1 MKHSSFNIIIF
12 CVLSLAALSFQEA
25 QADTITDS
33 KAWKFDGIV
42 DINVTG
48 VGLANWTGGGKNTMS
63 ELTFA
68 KLHLLY
74 YKDAIAWETNLDT
87 DFGLS
92 WTQQDEDPWKKT
104 SDKIKLN
111 SKLGREFKPGWF
123 LTVLGRFES
132 QFAVGRKMR
141 KGYDPPISKW
151 LAPSYTDISI
161 GFDRQKTVK
170 KFDFSIY
177 MSPLVLFVTTAY
189 VSDMVNDAYNAE
201 HQELVPDD
209 PNYDFRHSL
218 QTEYGTFKIIRD
230 ASGEPEIKWHNARVE
245 LGMALKGTINY
256 KRDNMMLRSTLTVFT
271 PYQGR
276 GFDVKE
282 AYESTHPGDTWDL
295 PLRYSNLNRQFGY
308 FDVDWDMS
316 FSYLFAKVLNVTLS
330 TNLRYFNGVLIA
342 DSDGVLEER
351 VQFKTNFGIGLSYS
365 F

>member
-1 MKHSSFNIIIF
+1 MKHPSFNIIIL
-12 CVLSLAALSFQEA
+12 CALSLVALSFQKA
-25 QADTITDS
+25 QADTITDP

-42 DINVTG
+42 GINVTG

-63 ELTFA
+63 EHAFA

-74 YKDAIAWETNLDT
+74 YKDAVAWETHLDT

-104 SDKIKLN
+104 SDKINLN
-111 SKLGREFKPGWF
+111 SKLGREFKPDWF
-123 LTVLGRFES
+123 LTVLGQFES

-151 LAPSYTDISI
+151 LAPSYTDISV
-161 GFDRQKTVK
+161 GVDWKKTVK
-170 KFDFSIY
+170 KIDFSIY

-209 PNYDFRHSL
+209 PDYDFRRSL
-218 QTEYGTFKIIRD
+218 QTEYGTFKIVRD
-230 ASGEPEIKWHNARVE
+230 ASGEPVVKWRDARVE

-256 KRDNMMLRSTLTVFT
+256 KRENIMLRSTLTVFT

-282 AYESTHPGDTWDL
+282 AYESTHPGETWNL

-308 FDVDWDMS
+308 FDVDWGMS
-316 FSYLFAKVLNVTLS
+316 LSYLFAKVFNITLS

-342 DSDGVLEER
+342 DSDGVFEER
-351 VQFKTNFGIGLSYS
+351 VQFKTNFGIGFSYS